1 MTMPSKIVS
10 KRSLPPMV
18 VALGGTRNR
27 VLNLYLVDTEAPIA
41 RLKPAGTKDEVRIGY
56 WSHRKT

>member
-1 MTMPSKIVS
+1 
-10 KRSLPPMV
+10 MV
-18 VALGGTRNR
+18 VAWGGTRTML
-27 VLNLYLVDTEAPIA
+27 LNLYLVDTEAPIA